1 MAGLFRRRRLA
12 VITIAYWFL
21 LTYIVTALVFWFLSL
36 VKQSRQMSDYKLLQ
50 LQKDSPAYQVRA
62 AEIQNEEKRK
72 ITQYVGEGATFLL
85 LIILGAVFVYRAARR
100 QIQLNT
106 QQRNFMM
113 AVTHELK
120 TPIAITKLNLQT
132 LLKRKLE
139 EPQKEKLLNN
149 ALQESNRLNLLCDNI
164 LLASQFD
171 AGDYLP
177 EKETINLSELI
188 QENAAY
194 FKSRFPQQHMEEN
207 VEEGIFIK
215 GDRLLLQLAV
225 NNLIENAIKYS
236 DKRSP
241 VEITLEVT
249 HRMAKLS
256 VKDRGRGISHKERKK
271 IFEKFYRSGDE
282 NVRNTKGTGLGLYL
296 TKRII
301 SDHNG
306 FIRLQD
312 NVPSGCIFAVSLP
325 LTEND
330 HD

>member
-72 ITQYVGEGATFLL
+72 ITQYVGEGATFML

-149 ALQESNRLNLLCDNI
+149 ALQESNRLNVLCDNI

-194 FKSRFPQQHMEEN
+194 FKSHFPQQHMEEN

-256 VKDRGRGISHKERKK
+256 VKDRGRGISHKEKKK

-282 NVRNTKGTGLGLYL
+282 NVRSTKGTGLGLYL